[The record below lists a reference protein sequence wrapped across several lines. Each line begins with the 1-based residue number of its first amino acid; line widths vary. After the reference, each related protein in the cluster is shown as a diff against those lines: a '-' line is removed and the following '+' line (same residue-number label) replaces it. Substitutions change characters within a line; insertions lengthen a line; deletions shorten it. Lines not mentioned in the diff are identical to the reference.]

1 MQHSEF
7 ERLHTWPIAHHRQ
20 LLTPVCVHRDEVLGV
35 SVQHQPPAG
44 KWTNSSNQQ
53 SADDMICKEKE

>member
-1 MQHSEF
+1 MQHSEN

-20 LLTPVCVHRDEVLGV
+20 LLIPVGVHRDKVLGV

-44 KWTNSSNQQ
+44 KWLL
-53 SADDMICKEKE
+53 I